1 MIIPGITVV
10 IPRKTQVIPG
20 ITQQKQGFLLQKQ
33 GFLLQKQQHR
43 QGQAKN
49 CKLYRLAHR
58 SGISCRKKSFYSEN
72 KINKAEG
79 GEIRPP
85 RSLSAG
91 NRKSTDTK
99 TEAPQNTNISKNE
112 TFGNIPPIIRTA
124 FTAEYRTGKQLFTPT
139 TILYGVQYRCK
150 CRLFI
155 KQLLTYRNFIKQTI
169 RIFADFFYFLSD
181 KILIKN
187 ATEIQKKLKI

>member
-20 ITQQKQGFLLQKQ
+20 ITQRNRGFCYRNKGFCYRNSSTGRGRRKTASCTGLHIAAEYPVEKNPFIQKTRST
-33 GFLLQKQQHR
+33 R
-43 QGQAKN
+43 QRGE
-49 CKLYRLAHR
+49 R
-58 SGISCRKKSFYSEN
+58 SD
-72 KINKAEG
+72 
-79 GEIRPP
+79 PP

-139 TILYGVQYRCK
+139 TILYGV
-150 CRLFI
+150 
-155 KQLLTYRNFIKQTI
+155 
-169 RIFADFFYFLSD
+169 
-181 KILIKN
+181 
-187 ATEIQKKLKI
+187 